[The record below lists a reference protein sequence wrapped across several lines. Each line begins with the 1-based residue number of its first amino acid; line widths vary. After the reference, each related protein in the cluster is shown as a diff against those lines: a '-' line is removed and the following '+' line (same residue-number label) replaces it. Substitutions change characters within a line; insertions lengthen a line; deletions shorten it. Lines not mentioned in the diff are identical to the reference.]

1 MHYALL
7 GDIHSSKEDLEK
19 VLADISEK
27 APEAD
32 LVSEQAICLNV

>member
-19 VLADISEK
+19 VLADISDK
-27 APEAD
+27 CAR
-32 LVSEQAICLNV
+32 SRSCWYGRFI

>member
-27 APEAD
+27 APEAVCWD
-32 LVSEQAICLNV
+32 RRFV

>member
-27 APEAD
+27 APEA
-32 LVSEQAICLNV
+32 VTCRNG